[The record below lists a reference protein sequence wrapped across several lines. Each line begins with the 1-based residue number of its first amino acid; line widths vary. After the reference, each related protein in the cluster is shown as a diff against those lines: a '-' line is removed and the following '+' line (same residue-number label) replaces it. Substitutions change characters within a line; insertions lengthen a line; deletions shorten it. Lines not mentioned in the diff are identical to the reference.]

1 VPVTCIDKNTLKL
14 GGCTVG
20 FLVGDIALAQADAIV
35 SSANYELRMRS
46 GVGDALRLR
55 GGDAIEDEALANGE
69 QPLGWCVATKAGR
82 LAARHVLHAVSA
94 WNEASCVGR
103 AMHRALLLSDE
114 LGHRSL
120 AFPALGTGAARV
132 SLEMCANAMMT
143 ALAWHLALGG
153 SRLEQVRV
161 FLGDEQKLKVF
172 RQVAEEAVRDM
183 DDALPSVELGL
194 PVLGGEVRPEA
205 ATHLDAIRQGS
216 GPL

>member
-1 VPVTCIDKNTLKL
+1 VTCLDKHTFKV
-14 GGCTVG
+14 GACTVS
-20 FLVGDIALAQADAIV
+20 FLVGDLALAQADAIV
-35 SSANYELRMRS
+35 SSANYELNMRT
-46 GVGDALRLR
+46 GVGNALRLR
-55 GGDAIEDEALANGE
+55 GGDEIEAAAKKHGE
-69 QPLGWCVATKAGR
+69 QPLGTCIATGAGK
-82 LAARHVLHAVSA
+82 LAARNVLHAVSA

-132 SLEMCANAMMT
+132 SLEMCANAMT
-143 ALAWHLALGG
+143 SALAWHVALGG
-153 SRLEQVRV
+153 SRLENVRI

-172 RQVAEEAVRDM
+172 RQVAEEALRDL
-183 DDALPSVELGL
+183 DDASPSLELGL
-194 PVLGGEVRPEA
+194 PVVGGEVSPDA